1 MMKCPTCGGPL
12 KPSKK
17 DPDYLLCYTCKK
29 KFKVP
34 QHQAE
39 DVAPKTERMSAKKE
53 AGRRDSAK
61 KDSARKEN
69 VKKERSVR
77 EQKYSNIPPK
87 EVRDKREREMKKAYD
102 DMLSVEEEKVSK
114 APIIILAIAIIVVAA
129 VAEVIFAHL
138 ILATPPLF
146 KLSVVLTIVAVV
158 PEFFTETEIN
168 ILL

>member
-39 DVAPKTERMSAKKE
+39 DVATKTERMSAKKE
-53 AGRRDSAK
+53 AGR

-129 VAEVIFAHL
+129 V
-138 ILATPPLF
+138 
-146 KLSVVLTIVAVV
+146 IVYM
-158 PEFFTETEIN
+158 
-168 ILL
+168 LLK

>member
-1 MMKCPTCGGPL
+1 MKCPTCGGPL

-34 QHQAE
+34 QHQAK

-69 VKKERSVR
+69 VKKERSVK

-102 DMLSVEEEKVSK
+102 DMLSVGRMIEK
-114 APIIILAIAIIVVAA
+114 IEDI
-129 VAEVIFAHL
+129 
-138 ILATPPLF
+138 
-146 KLSVVLTIVAVV
+146 V
-158 PEFFTETEIN
+158 PELQGRDYNFDFEDEFQQDMEIGG
-168 ILL
+168 

>member
-34 QHQAE
+34 QHQAK
-39 DVAPKTERMSAKKE
+39 DVAPKTERM
-53 AGRRDSAK
+53 SAK

-129 VAEVIFAHL
+129 V
-138 ILATPPLF
+138 
-146 KLSVVLTIVAVV
+146 IVYM
-158 PEFFTETEIN
+158 
-168 ILL
+168 LLK

>member
-39 DVAPKTERMSAKKE
+39 DVAPKAERMSVKKE

-69 VKKERSVR
+69 VKKERSVK

-102 DMLSVEEEKVSK
+102 DMLSVEDEKVSK
-114 APIIILAIAIIVVAA
+114 APIIILAIAIVVVAA
-129 VAEVIFAHL
+129 V
-138 ILATPPLF
+138 
-146 KLSVVLTIVAVV
+146 IVYM
-158 PEFFTETEIN
+158 
-168 ILL
+168 LLK

>member
-34 QHQAE
+34 QHQTEEAAE
-39 DVAPKTERMSAKKE
+39 AAPKKERT
-53 AGRRDSAK
+53 SAK
-61 KDSARKEN
+61 KDAVRKDSARKDGARKEN
-69 VKKERSVR
+69 VKKERSGK

-102 DMLSVEEEKVSK
+102 EMLSVEDEKVSK
-114 APIIILAIAIIVVAA
+114 APIIVLAIAIIVVAA
-129 VAEVIFAHL
+129 VIAYM
-138 ILATPPLF
+138 
-146 KLSVVLTIVAVV
+146 
-158 PEFFTETEIN
+158 
-168 ILL
+168 LLK

>member
-39 DVAPKTERMSAKKE
+39 DVATKTERMSAKKE

-61 KDSARKEN
+61 KDN

-129 VAEVIFAHL
+129 V
-138 ILATPPLF
+138 
-146 KLSVVLTIVAVV
+146 IVYM
-158 PEFFTETEIN
+158 
-168 ILL
+168 LLK

>member
-39 DVAPKTERMSAKKE
+39 DVATKTERMSAKKE

-69 VKKERSVR
+69 VKK
-77 EQKYSNIPPK
+77 
-87 EVRDKREREMKKAYD
+87 EREMKKAYD

-129 VAEVIFAHL
+129 V
-138 ILATPPLF
+138 
-146 KLSVVLTIVAVV
+146 IVYM
-158 PEFFTETEIN
+158 
-168 ILL
+168 LLK

>member
-1 MMKCPTCGGPL
+1 MKCPTCGGPL

-102 DMLSVEEEKVSK
+102 EMCIRDRLKRYLEKIVLYFYTRSK
-114 APIIILAIAIIVVAA
+114 KQA
-129 VAEVIFAHL
+129 
-138 ILATPPLF
+138 
-146 KLSVVLTIVAVV
+146 KK
-158 PEFFTETEIN
+158 
-168 ILL
+168 

>member
-53 AGRRDSAK
+53 AGRR
-61 KDSARKEN
+61 DSARKEN

-129 VAEVIFAHL
+129 V
-138 ILATPPLF
+138 
-146 KLSVVLTIVAVV
+146 IVYM
-158 PEFFTETEIN
+158 
-168 ILL
+168 LLK

>member
-39 DVAPKTERMSAKKE
+39 DVAPKTERMSVKKE

-129 VAEVIFAHL
+129 V
-138 ILATPPLF
+138 
-146 KLSVVLTIVAVV
+146 IVYM
-158 PEFFTETEIN
+158 
-168 ILL
+168 LLK

>member
-1 MMKCPTCGGPL
+1 MKCPTCGGPL

-61 KDSARKEN
+61 KDSARKGQW
-69 VKKERSVR
+69 KEGTFCKRTEVF
-77 EQKYSNIPPK
+77 QYSAK
-87 EVRDKREREMKKAYD
+87 G
-102 DMLSVEEEKVSK
+102 S
-114 APIIILAIAIIVVAA
+114 
-129 VAEVIFAHL
+129 
-138 ILATPPLF
+138 T
-146 KLSVVLTIVAVV
+146 
-158 PEFFTETEIN
+158 
-168 ILL
+168 